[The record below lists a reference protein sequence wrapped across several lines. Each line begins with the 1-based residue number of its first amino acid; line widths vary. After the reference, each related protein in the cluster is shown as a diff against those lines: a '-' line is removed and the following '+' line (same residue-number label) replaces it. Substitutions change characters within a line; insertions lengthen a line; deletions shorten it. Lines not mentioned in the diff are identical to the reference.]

1 MEKVVFDGDNFKK
14 TSFFFISGV
23 DYKALDEAK
32 LGKEIEI
39 AVRDNHGNDVTIAF
53 EVTRNAY
60 LGERQHWLYGSVRS
74 TDGIYR
80 QIEIRRNKDKPH
92 LDRVDVF
99 PQAPPLLI
107 QKLR

>member
-14 TSFFFISGV
+14 KSFSFIPGV
-23 DYKALDEAK
+23 DYKALDETE

-39 AVRDNHGNDVTIAF
+39 AVKDDHGNEVAIAF

-60 LGERQHWLYGSVRS
+60 LGKRQHWLYGSVRS

-80 QIEIRRNKDKPH
+80 QIEIRRHKNKPH
-92 LDRVDVF
+92 LDSVDVF